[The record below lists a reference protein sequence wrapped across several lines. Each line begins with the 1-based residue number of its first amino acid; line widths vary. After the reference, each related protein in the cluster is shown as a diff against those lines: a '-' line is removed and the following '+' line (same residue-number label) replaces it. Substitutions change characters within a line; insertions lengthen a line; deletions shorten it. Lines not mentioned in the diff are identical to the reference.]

1 MFFLLNDD
9 VDLLK
14 KVTTARMR
22 GLNGDHEVLEGD
34 EMIND
39 DDDDL
44 VAMFPDPTKDIQN
57 NRKGHT
63 KTTQY
68 NHHSILIN
76 MMANVY

>member
-22 GLNGDHEVLEGD
+22 GLNGDQEVLEGD
-34 EMIND
+34 EMINDDDDDDD

-44 VAMFPDPTKDIQN
+44 VAMFPDPTKDI
-57 NRKGHT
+57 
-63 KTTQY
+63 
-68 NHHSILIN
+68 
-76 MMANVY
+76 

>member
-22 GLNGDHEVLEGD
+22 GLNGDQEVLEGD
-34 EMIND
+34 EMINDDD

-44 VAMFPDPTKDIQN
+44 VAMFPDPTKDI
-57 NRKGHT
+57 
-63 KTTQY
+63 
-68 NHHSILIN
+68 
-76 MMANVY
+76 